1 MIRKIVRDTLFLR
14 QKSERA
20 TKEDVQIIEDLK
32 DTLKANSDRCVG
44 MAANMIG
51 SKKNI
56 IIVSMG
62 IIDVVMVNPVI
73 KTKLKPY
80 NTEEGC
86 LSLDGVRSTLR
97 YDEIEVEY
105 EDVNFKKRVQKYN
118 GFIAQ
123 TIQHE
128 MDHLNG
134 ILI

>member
-44 MAANMIG
+44 MAADMIG
-51 SKKNI
+51 YKKNI

-73 KTKLKPY
+73 KTKSKPY

>member
-51 SKKNI
+51 YKKNI

-73 KTKLKPY
+73 KTKSKPY